1 MEQSVA
7 KEVFEMRTPEEIRV
21 IKLAL
26 TDIETTC
33 GHCPYEGEP
42 NGCNRPGGTCKMF
55 DVALDAAEAIQQLE
69 EKTLPKKC
77 THEATLH
84 RDLTCPVCKNVV
96 SHTVEIF
103 GNKLEAITDYC
114 PYCGQRIESD
124 EAENE
129 VE

>member
-1 MEQSVA
+1 MKSH
-7 KEVFEMRTPEEIRV
+7 EEI
-21 IKLAL
+21 KYAL
-26 TDIETTC
+26 YWCRNSDANNQC
-33 GHCPYEGEP
+33 LGCPYKRIEDCEY
-42 NGCNRPGGTCKMF
+42 
-55 DVALDAAEAIQQLE
+55 ALEADALAYIQQLE
-69 EKTLPKKC
+69 EKTIPKKC

-103 GNKLEAITDYC
+103 GNKLEAITNYC

-124 EAENE
+124 EAENK